1 MTWNYTKS
9 LALFGVAQLLIL
21 ALIGDPFRGIV
32 ILAASPLIGSVMDV
46 IASARGEP
54 QARAYPPAP
63 ARRSLL
69 DRE

>member
-9 LALFGVAQLLIL
+9 LTLFGVAQLLIL

-32 ILAASPLIGSVMDV
+32 ILALAPLAGAVMDL
-46 IASARGEP
+46 IASTRGGP